1 MPAIHEVAT
10 ITAKGQIT
18 LPKPIRQALG
28 VVLVMQ
34 VNVARN
40 GGLVCAS
47 GRLPQCARCFAAR
60 GTGVFFL
67 GSWREVAGMTVRK
80 WTILVVVCGFGALRY
95 MFFITCPA
103 SDCLCGSPPLRAI
116 VFVNWGHKLGS
127 DPDLTK

>member
-1 MPAIHEVAT
+1 LQHAQH
-10 ITAKGQIT
+10 
-18 LPKPIRQALG
+18 PKIGVFLQLRAAAGRGVGHAGECGPKWGACLRFRQATA
-28 VVLVMQ
+28 VRAQ
-34 VNVARN
+34 F
-40 GGLVCAS
+40 CS
-47 GRLPQCARCFAAR
+47 G

-67 GSWREVAGMTVRK
+67 GSWRGVAEMTVRK

>member
-1 MPAIHEVAT
+1 LQHAQH
-10 ITAKGQIT
+10 
-18 LPKPIRQALG
+18 PKIGVFLQLRAAAGGGRGHVLG
-28 VVLVMQ
+28 GFTRGRHLEFFF
-34 VNVARN
+34 
-40 GGLVCAS
+40 AS
-47 GRLPQCARCFAAR
+47 GWLPQCARCFAAR

-67 GSWREVAGMTVRK
+67 GSWREVARMTVRK
-80 WTILVVVCGFGALRY
+80 WTILVVVCGFGALRD